1 MPSAQQSF
9 NRNKIAVE
17 YVMSLFGEGCT
28 KVGQETGYNLE
39 TSEGYRIR
47 ICSAFPRER
56 KSSKTIRFTLTEK
69 SIAVSTHLCIV
80 ELSADNKPLDAKIIP
95 ISDIRHLCKYTMLP
109 DNKSYSMSI
118 DYAKVKEME
127 SIIAFRTKG
136 QKVIYIKEGGCDH
149 SHAYVPIPQQETEK
163 LSHWSVAEFKCLIC
177 GKTRKLAIGPV

>member
-56 KSSKTIRFTLTEK
+56 KSSKTIL
-69 SIAVSTHLCIV
+69 
-80 ELSADNKPLDAKIIP
+80 
-95 ISDIRHLCKYTMLP
+95 
-109 DNKSYSMSI
+109 
-118 DYAKVKEME
+118 
-127 SIIAFRTKG
+127 
-136 QKVIYIKEGGCDH
+136 
-149 SHAYVPIPQQETEK
+149 
-163 LSHWSVAEFKCLIC
+163 
-177 GKTRKLAIGPV
+177 